1 MRGRKQP
8 SESRISSP
16 FASESKA
23 FTIKNQRLYSQNT
36 SSFCCFFVQLIGREV
51 VGNEGRGVWAQ
62 TWSGAHGDS
71 AWSADVGVAAWV
83 T

>member
-1 MRGRKQP
+1 MRSRKQP
-8 SESRISSP
+8 SESRSSSP

-62 TWSGAHGDS
+62 TYGDS
-71 AWSADVGVAAWV
+71 AWSADVGVTAWV